1 MTQHDNRRIAMQ
13 GVYLSNQ
20 DLTLSSD
27 EVIQKLVASLQLKQ
41 LSPYS
46 KQIIEGVV
54 NNKKALQQALQK
66 HLKKGWRLDRMN
78 QVTVAI
84 MEVALYEIENS
95 DAISAQAAIN
105 EALNLEDEFDDP
117 KSKAFVNG
125 VLANFIQD

>member
-27 EVIQKLVASLQLKQ
+27 EVIQKLIASLQLKQ
-41 LSPYS
+41 LSQYS

-54 NNKKALQQALQK
+54 DNKKTLQQALQK

-125 VLANFIQD
+125 VLANFIHE